1 VLRLI
6 RFLLLLI
13 LVLIL
18 RIASSPLDISIGENG
33 ALSISIIAPLIGV
46 IVLFALEVRQEPHV
60 EFGFEEYV
68 EGVVVILFG
77 AMPLDLSVYA
87 IMLTALLAGWVSHIT
102 GRYW

>member
-18 RIASSPLDISIGENG
+18 RIALNPLDISLGENE
-33 ALSISIIAPLIGV
+33 AFSISIIASLIGLL
-46 IVLFALEVRQEPHV
+46 VLFALEVRQEPRV

-87 IMLTALLAGWVSHIT
+87 IMLIALLAGLVAHIT
-102 GRYW
+102 SRYW